1 MSRALLLAAIALALA
16 PSLAQ
21 AQRLGQSL
29 ATPERDAPAEGGAA
43 ESTDRAAD
51 EASEGEASEGA
62 EGEEDESSYPGP
74 QIQLLYGY
82 TKIADGYGGG
92 DAHTASLAVFIQWP
106 VHELRTGIVAE
117 AGSRDYSLAG
127 DDLFV
132 RGGLELG
139 FQLPQ
144 LLDPF
149 VPHISALLSFGA
161 LVGERFDTT
170 VAHGFAGG
178 GIELGAELA
187 IVRNF
192 HVAAAFAYQRL
203 EMDGAAFD
211 LLMVRLGLGL

>member
-1 MSRALLLAAIALALA
+1 MRRALAVAALLAVTPSIAAAQSSAGLGRALASPSGEDAEDAA
-16 PSLAQ
+16 P
-21 AQRLGQSL
+21 
-29 ATPERDAPAEGGAA
+29 
-43 ESTDRAAD
+43 D
-51 EASEGEASEGA
+51 EDGEP
-62 EGEEDESSYPGP
+62 EDELSYPGP

-92 DAHTASLAVFIQWP
+92 DAHTASIAVFLQWP
-106 VHELRTGIVAE
+106 VHELRTALIAE

-132 RGGLELG
+132 RGGVEIG
-139 FQLPQ
+139 FQLPH

-178 GIELGAELA
+178 GVELGGEVRL
-187 IVRNF
+187 VRNF

-211 LLMVRLGLGL
+211 LVMVRLGLGL